1 MDINKDISDF
11 EAFERHLVT
20 FETTP
25 SVTGGLLPELATSN
39 WAIKHAFNESSLRLI
54 HDPQKGDIV
63 GMAVNKDYEQKSA
76 TLYGTFEGNFNPTN
90 IFQMA
95 ETFMEESLA
104 TKKEMDSYCAVMGIA
119 FEQDAVPYMKA
130 ERGRDENTH
139 LSFGIQLEFEKEF
152 DSGRFRVLSE
162 HFREHAQGIEFTVVD
177 NNSVRFVNFR
187 GDDGVP
193 YLIDDSSF
201 VSRVIAAAETIPF
214 DETVSVQR
222 LRVSGNYIFNDW
234 EVNPNG
240 ETYKQILVE
249 NGREDLVELAYD
261 IRSKFIEHVKD
272 FAKEYGMI
280 ISKEVNNHLNSTGL
294 DYVFSR

>member
-1 MDINKDISDF
+1 MDINKDISNY

-25 SVTGGLLPELATSN
+25 SVTGGLIPQLPTSN

-54 HDPQKGDIV
+54 HDPQAGDIV
-63 GMAVNKDYEQKSA
+63 GNAVNKDYQQKSA

-104 TKKEMDSYCAVMGIA
+104 TKKEMDSYCAVIGIA

-130 ERGRDENTH
+130 ERGRGCNDH
-139 LSFGIQLEFEKEF
+139 LSFGIQLEFENEF

-162 HFREHAQGIEFTVVD
+162 HFRENAQGVEFTVVD
-177 NNSVRFVNFR
+177 NNAVRFVNFKD
-187 GDDGVP
+187 DDGVP
-193 YLIDDSSF
+193 YLTDDIGF
-201 VSRVIAAAETIPF
+201 VSKVMAAAETIPF

-234 EVNPNG
+234 ELHPNG
-240 ETYKQILVE
+240 EGFKKILIE
-249 NGREDLVELAYD
+249 NDREDLVELAYD
-261 IRSKFIEHVKD
+261 IREKFLENVKE
-272 FAKEYGMI
+272 FAQEYGMI
-280 ISKEVNNHLNSTGL
+280 ESNRKFYKEDDL
-294 DYVFSR
+294 DYNM